1 MLLGFLLVES
11 VDLVVCDGK
20 LWMCLLGM
28 LKCVDVVFCCVDVY
42 YVDLLDLC
50 VDFRFGVVGLVEV
63 QYCGIV
69 IVVNMLGSG
78 ILENLGLLC
87 FLLQLFECLFDES
100 LLLYIVLVYWGG
112 IVSECLYLLVNVLL
126 LLIKSIVSGEIFVG
140 LIFLFV

>member
-63 QYCGIV
+63 
-69 IVVNMLGSG
+69 
-78 ILENLGLLC
+78 
-87 FLLQLFECLFDES
+87 
-100 LLLYIVLVYWGG
+100 
-112 IVSECLYLLVNVLL
+112 
-126 LLIKSIVSGEIFVG
+126 
-140 LIFLFV
+140 